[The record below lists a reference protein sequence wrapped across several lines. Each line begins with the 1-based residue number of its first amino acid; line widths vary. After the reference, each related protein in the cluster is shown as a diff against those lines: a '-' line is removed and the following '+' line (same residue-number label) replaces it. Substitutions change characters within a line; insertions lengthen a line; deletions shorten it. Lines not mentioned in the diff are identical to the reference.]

1 MITKK
6 DGKFFTPQG
15 LEAIELSH
23 KDKDGK
29 VTLNYYVPV
38 TEKMKHFRTADEFK
52 NWTLETEMLEYDP
65 TEVVFIA
72 RTRDE
77 KGNIQSTGHAH
88 ENQKV
93 GFINKTSY
101 IENAETSAVGRCLA
115 YLNIGV
121 IDDIAG
127 YEEMQSAIKQQN
139 SIDGVRAKLKTA
151 IDYMTSAEI
160 MSLPEINKLMIAE
173 MFTDDIEK
181 CEDTVALKNITKKLR
196 KKYEEWS
203 K

>member
-15 LEAIELSH
+15 LEAIELRY
-23 KDKDGK
+23 KDNDGK
-29 VTLNYYVPV
+29 VKISYYVPV

-52 NWTLETEMLEYDP
+52 NWSLETEMLEYDP

-72 RTRDE
+72 KVKD
-77 KGNIQSTGHAH
+77 GNGKIQSTGHAH

-93 GFINKTSY
+93 GYINKTSY

-115 YLNIGV
+115 YLNVGV

-127 YEEMQSAIKQQN
+127 YEEMQNAIKQQN

-151 IDYMTSAEI
+151 IEYMTSTDI
-160 MSLPEINKLMIAE
+160 MSMSEIENIMVAE
-173 MFTDDIEK
+173 MFHTDIDK
-181 CEDTVALKNITKKLR
+181 CDDTTNLKNITKKLR

>member
-15 LEAIELSH
+15 LEAIELKH
-23 KDKDGK
+23 KDKEGNQK
-29 VTLNYYVPV
+29 VSYYVPV
-38 TEKMKHFRTADEFK
+38 TEKIKYFRASDDFK
-52 NWTLETEMLEYDP
+52 GWSLETEMIEYDSL
-65 TEVVFIA
+65 EVVFIA
-72 RTRDE
+72 KAINE
-77 KGNIQSTGHAH
+77 KGIVISTGHAH
-88 ENQKV
+88 ENQKL
-93 GFINKTSY
+93 GYINKTSY

-127 YEEMQSAIKQQN
+127 YEEMLQAIKTQN
-139 SIDGVRAKLKTA
+139 SLEGVRKTLNKA
-151 IDYMTSAEI
+151 IDYMKSAEI
-160 MSLPEINKLMIAE
+160 MSVSEINNILIAE
-173 MFTDDIEK
+173 IFDTDIMTCD
-181 CEDTVALKNITKKLR
+181 DTYKLNNIIKKLR